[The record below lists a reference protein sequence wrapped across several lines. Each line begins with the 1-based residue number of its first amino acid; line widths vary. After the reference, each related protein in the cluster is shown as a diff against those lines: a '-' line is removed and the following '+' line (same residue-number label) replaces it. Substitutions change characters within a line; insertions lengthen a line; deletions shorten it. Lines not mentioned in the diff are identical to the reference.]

1 MKRFLSLPIRIHM
14 FLLVILLAL
23 PAAGV
28 IINAGFDQRRQA
40 YKEAAADS
48 ARLTYT
54 ISSEI
59 NILVRGTEQLAD
71 TLAQLPSVQHPDPK
85 TISRLL
91 GNLIAK
97 YPQYSNIIVTD
108 KTGLVL
114 ASALPMKQPVTV
126 ADRSIFTDAR
136 KSGRFSAGEYMLG
149 KISRKPLINF
159 GYPIKDSSGK
169 FNGIIAIGID
179 LAKTK
184 HLLEKSY
191 FPKSAEYVLVDR
203 NGIFLYRTFDLEKY
217 LGTPLRKDLLKTMEN
232 GPDEAT
238 IEFVSN
244 KGQNRVSSYR
254 KLRLDDTQ
262 PPYMYVRS
270 GFPVESVNANA
281 NRAIQK
287 NLALLIP
294 FFALSLGIA
303 WFIGKRGIVDRVAA
317 LQNASHRLADGDFS
331 VQVAK
336 AVSGSELGDLATTF
350 DNMARA
356 LAEREKSLIENVK
369 LTVASETKFRT
380 LFESMQ
386 EGVIICETIRNEVDG
401 PVEFRCIDIN
411 PACEN
416 ILRKQRDQII
426 GGKLLSIF
434 SCIGENGASCFR
446 EVARTGIPKHFEEYH
461 TDSNTYFEVHA
472 ICPDKD
478 RLAIIFSD
486 ITQQKRMQDERI
498 RNDKLESL
506 GVLAG
511 GIAHDFNNFLA
522 GILGNVSFA
531 KMLLDPSLKA
541 HRLLGEAE
549 KATRGAAQLA
559 RQLLTFARGG
569 MPVKKVVSVK
579 QVLCDSATLVLR
591 GTNVKSIMEIPDTL
605 KNVEAD
611 EGQLTQAFHNI
622 IINAAQAMPTGGFLT
637 ISAENVSFT
646 EYDAPPLNPGAY
658 IKVTFVDEGRG
669 IPPEDLERIF
679 DPYFTTKPDGTGLGL
694 ASCYSIISRHDG
706 HINVASTPGKGT
718 TFELYL
724 PACNKAIEDSQDNDE
739 RLVPGSQTRT
749 GRILIMDDDELI
761 TNLLGEIF
769 TDIGYAVTICRDGSE
784 AIDFYRDAMEH
795 GKSYD
800 AVVMDLTIP
809 GGMGGKEA
817 AGKLLQIDPGARL
830 VASSGYSNDPIMS
843 DCRTYGFLAA
853 IAKPYKAADVG
864 KIIESILTMNRS
876 QV

>member
-1 MKRFLSLPIRIHM
+1 MKKFLSLPIRMHM
-14 FLLVILLAL
+14 FLLVMLLAL

-28 IINAGFDQRRQA
+28 IINAGLDQRKQA
-40 YKEAAADS
+40 YKEAAANS
-48 ARLTYT
+48 ARLAYT

-71 TLAQLPSVQHPDPK
+71 TLAHLPAVQHLDPK
-85 TISRLL
+85 AVTPLL
-91 GNLIAK
+91 SNLITK
-97 YPQYSNIIVTD
+97 YPQYANIIITD

-114 ASALPMKQPVTV
+114 ASALPMERPVTV

-136 KSGRFSAGEYMLG
+136 ISGHFSAGEYMVG
-149 KISRKPLINF
+149 KVSRKPLINF

-191 FPKSAEYVLVDR
+191 FPNSAEYVLVDR
-203 NGIFLYRTFDLEKY
+203 NGVFLYRTFDLEKY
-217 LGTPLRKDLLKTMEN
+217 IGTPLRKDLLKTMQD

-244 KGQNRVSSYR
+244 RGQNRVSSYR
-254 KLRLDDTQ
+254 KLRLNDAQ

-270 GFPVESVNANA
+270 GFPVQSVNANA
-281 NRAIQK
+281 DRAIRK
-287 NLALLIP
+287 NLGLLIP
-294 FFALSLGIA
+294 FFVLTLGIA
-303 WFIGKRGIVDRVAA
+303 WFIGKRGIVDRIAA
-317 LQNASHRLADGDFS
+317 LQNASHRLANGDFS
-331 VQVAK
+331 VQVAEH
-336 AVSGSELGDLATTF
+336 VSGSELGDLAITF

-369 LTVASETKFRT
+369 LATASETKFRT

-386 EGVIICETIRNEVDG
+386 EGVIICETIRDG
-401 PVEFRCIDIN
+401 ADAPIEFRCLDIN
-411 PACEN
+411 PACKH
-416 ILRKQRDQII
+416 ILRKPGDQII
-426 GGKLLSIF
+426 GGKLLSLF
-434 SCIGENGASCFR
+434 SCIGDNGASCFR
-446 EVARTGIPKHFEEYH
+446 EVARTGIPRHFEEYH

-549 KATRGAAQLA
+549 KATKGAAQLA

-569 MPVKKVVSVK
+569 MPVKKVVSIK

-591 GTNVKSIMEIPDTL
+591 GTNVKAILEIPDTL

-637 ISAENVSFT
+637 ISAENVSFI
-646 EYDAPPLNPGAY
+646 EYDAPPMNPGDY
-658 IKVTFVDEGRG
+658 IKVSFVDEGRG

-706 HINVASTPGKGT
+706 HINVDSTLGKGT

-724 PACNKAIEDSQDNDE
+724 PACNKIIQDSPDNEDKP
-739 RLVPGSQTRT
+739 VPGNQART
-749 GRILIMDDDELI
+749 GRILIMDDDEII
-761 TNLLGEIF
+761 TDLLGEIF
-769 TDIGYAVTICRDGSE
+769 ETIGYAVNICHDGSE
-784 AIDFYRDAMEH
+784 AIACYRDAMGQ
-795 GKSYD
+795 GKPYD
-800 AVVMDLTIP
+800 VVVMDLTIP

-817 AGKLLQIDPGARL
+817 AGQLLQIDPGARL
-830 VASSGYSNDPIMS
+830 VASSGYSNDPVMS
-843 DCRTYGFLAA
+843 DCRAYGFLAA

-864 KIIESILTMNRS
+864 SIIDHVLTLKSEQM
-876 QV
+876 